1 MIHISSPK
9 SLKKH
14 FLNFSYFFL
23 EHIQDVHKFK
33 LNSTLESTE
42 RLMLQQEQ
50 AGIFFENVLLR
61 F

>member
-1 MIHISSPK
+1 LGH
-9 SLKKH
+9 H
-14 FLNFSYFFL
+14 ENFIFFL

-42 RLMLQQEQ
+42 RSLLQQEQ
-50 AGIFFENVLLR
+50 AGIFFESDLKQR

>member
-1 MIHISSPK
+1 
-9 SLKKH
+9 
-14 FLNFSYFFL
+14 LNKLGHHENFIFFL

-50 AGIFFENVLLR
+50 AGIFFEADLKQR